1 MSAATWSAT
10 LFVLLLVLL
19 AVPVCVF
26 VLELGSALMARPDSL
41 AACAR
46 PVLAVLVPAH
56 DEGAGI
62 VATLASV
69 IAQLQA
75 GDRVLVVADNCSDD
89 TAALARQ
96 AGAEVLTRHDD
107 QRRGKGYA
115 LDAGVRHLGRAT
127 EDSPREQGKPGL
139 QARSV
144 AQGCGMPHQ
153 FPVPPLN
160 VPPLVVVID
169 ADCLLAPH
177 ALDRLARRC
186 AETGRPV
193 QGLYLMRAPAGSSL
207 KTRIAEFAWAVK
219 NRARALGLARAG
231 LPCQLMGSGMA
242 FPWPLIAGAALASA
256 DLVEDLRLGLDFAQ
270 AGQAPLFCPE
280 ALFTSQFPL
289 NAQGL
294 QSQRTRWEH
303 GHLAMLFRDGPRRL
317 LQGLRGR
324 NAGLCALT
332 LDLCVPPL
340 ALLVLLSL
348 ASCALGLLAWSWTG
362 AAWPWC
368 LGLAAP
374 LLLALAV
381 LAAWLRFGRAIL
393 SWRELAYAPVY
404 ALVKLPLYLKF
415 LVRRQVKWVR
425 SERDPS

>member
-1 MSAATWSAT
+1 MSAAWWCAA
-10 LFVLLLVLL
+10 LFLLLLVLL

-26 VLELGSALMARPDSL
+26 VLELALALKAGPDSN

-46 PVLAVLVPAH
+46 PALAVLVPAH

-62 VATLASV
+62 LATLASV
-69 IAQLQA
+69 LVQLQA

-89 TAALARQ
+89 TATLARK
-96 AGAEVLTRHDD
+96 AGAEVLIRHDAK
-107 QRRGKGYA
+107 RIGKGYA
-115 LDAGVRHLGRAT
+115 LDAGVRHLAA
-127 EDSPREQGKPGL
+127 EAP
-139 QARSV
+139 A
-144 AQGCGMPHQ
+144 
-153 FPVPPLN
+153 
-160 VPPLVVVID
+160 LVVVVD

-186 AETGRPV
+186 AEMGRPV
-193 QGLYLMRAPAGSSL
+193 QALYLMRAPTGSGL

-242 FPWPLIAGAALASA
+242 FPWPLIERAALASA
-256 DLVEDLRLGLDFAQ
+256 DLVEDLRLGLDFAR

-280 ALFTSQFPL
+280 ALVTSEFPVS
-289 NAQGL
+289 ARGL
-294 QSQRTRWEH
+294 TAQRTRWEH
-303 GHLAMLFRDGPRRL
+303 GHLAMLLRDGPRL
-317 LQGLRGR
+317 LREALHTR

-340 ALLVLLSL
+340 ALLVLLVL
-348 ASCALGLLAWSWTG
+348 ASCALGLLGWAWTG
-362 AAWPWC
+362 AAMPWS
-368 LGLAAP
+368 LALVAP

-404 ALVKLPLYLKF
+404 ALVKIPLYLKF

>member
-1 MSAATWSAT
+1 MSAAWWCAA
-10 LFVLLLVLL
+10 LFLLLLVLL
-19 AVPVCVF
+19 AVPVGVF
-26 VLELGSALMARPDSL
+26 VLELGFALMARPASV

-46 PVLAVLVPAH
+46 PTLAVLVPAH

-62 VATLASV
+62 LATLASV
-69 IAQLQA
+69 FAQLQA

-89 TAALARQ
+89 TAALARR
-96 AGAEVLTRHDD
+96 AGAEVLIRHDAE
-107 QRRGKGYA
+107 RRGKGYA
-115 LDAGVRHLGRAT
+115 LDAGIRHLALIT
-127 EDSPREQGKPGL
+127 EDWSIGERKPALQG
-139 QARSV
+139 RSV
-144 AQGCGMPHQ
+144 AQGRGMPRQ
-153 FPVPPLN
+153 FPAPP
-160 VPPLVVVID
+160 PALVAVVD

-193 QGLYLMRAPAGSSL
+193 QALYLMRAPAGSGL

-231 LPCQLMGSGMA
+231 LPCQLMGSGMV
-242 FPWPLIAGAALASA
+242 FPWPLIERAALASA
-256 DLVEDLRLGLDFAQ
+256 DLVEDLRLGLDFAR
-270 AGQAPLFCPE
+270 ARQAPLFCPE
-280 ALFTSQFPL
+280 ALVTSQFPV

-303 GHLAMLFRDGPRRL
+303 GHLAMLLRDGPRL
-317 LQGLRGR
+317 LLEGLRGR

-340 ALLVLLSL
+340 ALLVLLAL
-348 ASCALGLLAWSWTG
+348 ACCALGLLGWAWTG
-362 AAWPWC
+362 AAMPWS
-368 LGLAAP
+368 LALAAP
-374 LLLALAV
+374 LLLTLAV

-393 SWRELAYAPVY
+393 SWRELACAPVY
-404 ALVKLPLYLKF
+404 ALVKIPLYLKF

>member
-1 MSAATWSAT
+1 MSAAWWCAA
-10 LFVLLLVLL
+10 LFLLLLAVL

-26 VLELGSALMARPDSL
+26 VLELGFALKARPDST

-46 PVLAVLVPAH
+46 PALAVLVPAH

-62 VATLASV
+62 LATLASV
-69 IAQLQA
+69 LAQLQA

-89 TAALARQ
+89 TAELARK
-96 AGAEVLTRHDD
+96 AGAEVLVRHDPE
-107 QRRGKGYA
+107 RRGKGYA
-115 LDAGVRHLGRAT
+115 LDAGVRHLA
-127 EDSPREQGKPGL
+127 EDT
-139 QARSV
+139 
-144 AQGCGMPHQ
+144 
-153 FPVPPLN
+153 PVPA
-160 VPPLVVVID
+160 LVVVID

-193 QGLYLMRAPAGSSL
+193 QALYLMRAPAGSSL

-242 FPWPLIAGAALASA
+242 FPWRLIANATLASA
-256 DLVEDLRLGLDFAQ
+256 DLVEDLRLGLDFAR

-280 ALFTSQFPL
+280 ALVTSEFPV

-303 GHLAMLFRDGPRRL
+303 GHLAMLLRAGPGL
-317 LQGLRGR
+317 LLEGLRTR
-324 NAGLCALT
+324 NAALCALT

-340 ALLVLLSL
+340 ALLVLLAL
-348 ASCALGLLAWSWTG
+348 ACCALGLLAWAWTG
-362 AAWPWC
+362 AAMPWG
-368 LGLAAP
+368 LALAAP

-404 ALVKLPLYLKF
+404 ALIKIPLYLKF

>member
-1 MSAATWSAT
+1 MSAASWFEA
-10 LFVLLLVLL
+10 LFVLLLALL

-26 VLELGSALMARPDSL
+26 VLELWYALMARADST
-41 AACAR
+41 ASCAR
-46 PVLAVLVPAH
+46 PALAVLVPAH

-62 VATLASV
+62 GATLASV

-89 TAALARQ
+89 TAARARQ
-96 AGAEVLTRHDD
+96 AGAEVLIRHDD
-107 QRRGKGYA
+107 DFRGKGYA
-115 LDAGVRHLGRAT
+115 LDAGVRHLSQ
-127 EDSPREQGKPGL
+127 D
-139 QARSV
+139 
-144 AQGCGMPHQ
+144 
-153 FPVPPLN
+153 VPA
-160 VPPLVVVID
+160 LVVVVD

-193 QGLYLMRAPAGSSL
+193 QGLYLMRAPAGSGL

-256 DLVEDLRLGLDFAQ
+256 DLVEDLRLGLDFARVR
-270 AGQAPLFCPE
+270 QAPLFCPE

-289 NAQGL
+289 NAQGQ

-303 GHLAMLFRDGPRRL
+303 GHLGMLLRDGPRL
-317 LQGLRGR
+317 LLEGVRGR

-362 AAWPWC
+362 AVLPWS

-374 LLLALAV
+374 MLLALAV

-404 ALVKLPLYLKF
+404 ALVKIPLYLKF

>member
-1 MSAATWSAT
+1 MSAAWWFGA

-26 VLELGSALMARPDSL
+26 VLELCYALMARPDSN
-41 AACAR
+41 ASCAR
-46 PVLAVLVPAH
+46 PALAVLVPAH

-89 TAALARQ
+89 TAALARR
-96 AGAEVLTRHDD
+96 AGAEVLIRHDD
-107 QRRGKGYA
+107 ERRGKGYA
-115 LDAGVRHLGRAT
+115 LDAGVRQLSL
-127 EDSPREQGKPGL
+127 D
-139 QARSV
+139 
-144 AQGCGMPHQ
+144 
-153 FPVPPLN
+153 VPA
-160 VPPLVVVID
+160 LVVVVD

-193 QGLYLMRAPAGSSL
+193 QGLYLMRAPAGSTL

-242 FPWPLIAGAALASA
+242 FPWPLIADAALASA
-256 DLVEDLRLGLDFAQ
+256 DLVEDLRLGLDFAR
-270 AGQAPLFCPE
+270 AGQAPLLCPE

-303 GHLAMLFRDGPRRL
+303 GHLAMLLRAGPRL
-317 LQGLRGR
+317 LLEALRDR

-332 LDLCVPPL
+332 LDMCVPPL

-348 ASCALGLLAWSWTG
+348 ASCALGLLAWAWTG
-362 AAWPWC
+362 AALPWS

-393 SWRELAYAPVY
+393 SGRELAYAPVY
-404 ALVKLPLYLKF
+404 ALVKIPLYLKF
-415 LVRRQVKWVR
+415 LVRRQLKWVR

>member
-1 MSAATWSAT
+1 MSAAWWCAA
-10 LFVLLLVLL
+10 LFLLVLALL

-26 VLELGSALMARPDSL
+26 VLELGFALMARPGNC
-41 AACAR
+41 AASAR
-46 PVLAVLVPAH
+46 PALAVLVPAH

-62 VATLASV
+62 LATLASV
-69 IAQLQA
+69 LAQLQA
-75 GDRVLVVADNCSDD
+75 GDRVLVVADNCGDD

-96 AGAEVLTRHDD
+96 AGAEVLIRHDAE
-107 QRRGKGYA
+107 RRGKGYA
-115 LDAGVRHLGRAT
+115 LDAGVRQLAL
-127 EDSPREQGKPGL
+127 E
-139 QARSV
+139 
-144 AQGCGMPHQ
+144 
-153 FPVPPLN
+153 PPA
-160 VPPLVVVID
+160 LVVVVD

-193 QGLYLMRAPAGSSL
+193 QALYLMRAPAGSGL

-219 NRARALGLARAG
+219 NRARALGLQRAG

-242 FPWPLIAGAALASA
+242 FPWPLIERATLASA
-256 DLVEDLRLGLDFAQ
+256 DLVEDLRLGLDFAR

-280 ALFTSQFPL
+280 ALVTSEFPV
-289 NAQGL
+289 NAPGL

-303 GHLAMLFRDGPRRL
+303 GHLAMLFRDGPRL
-317 LQGLRGR
+317 LLEGLRTR

-348 ASCALGLLAWSWTG
+348 ACCALGLLGWAWTD
-362 AAWPWC
+362 AAMPWS
-368 LGLAAP
+368 LALAAP
-374 LLLALAV
+374 LMLALAV
-381 LAAWLRFGRAIL
+381 LAAWLFFGRAIL

-404 ALVKLPLYLKF
+404 ALVKIPLYLKF

-425 SERDPS
+425 SARDPS

>member
-1 MSAATWSAT
+1 MSAATWSAAP
-10 LFVLLLVLL
+10 FVLLLVLL

-26 VLELGSALMARPDSL
+26 VLELGSALLARPGSL

-46 PVLAVLVPAH
+46 PMLAVLVPAH
-56 DEGAGI
+56 DEDAGI
-62 VATLASV
+62 VATLALV

-115 LDAGVRHLGRAT
+115 LDAGVRHLELEA
-127 EDSPREQGKPGL
+127 PGM
-139 QARSV
+139 V
-144 AQGCGMPHQ
+144 I
-153 FPVPPLN
+153 
-160 VPPLVVVID
+160 VVD

-207 KTRIAEFAWAVK
+207 RTRIAEFAWAVK

-289 NAQGL
+289 NARGL

-303 GHLAMLFRDGPRRL
+303 GHLSMLLRDGPRRL

-362 AAWPWC
+362 AAWPWS

-404 ALVKLPLYLKF
+404 AFVKLPLYLKF
-415 LVRRQVKWVR
+415 LVRRQAKWVR

>member
-1 MSAATWSAT
+1 MSAAWWCAA
-10 LFVLLLVLL
+10 LFLLLLALL

-26 VLELGSALMARPDSL
+26 VLELGFALMARPGN
-41 AACAR
+41 AAASAR
-46 PVLAVLVPAH
+46 PALAVLVPAH

-62 VATLASV
+62 LATLASV
-69 IAQLQA
+69 FAQLQA
-75 GDRVLVVADNCSDD
+75 GDRVLVVADNCGDD

-96 AGAEVLTRHDD
+96 AGAEVLIRHDAE
-107 QRRGKGYA
+107 RRGKGYA
-115 LDAGVRHLGRAT
+115 LDAGVRQLAL
-127 EDSPREQGKPGL
+127 E
-139 QARSV
+139 
-144 AQGCGMPHQ
+144 
-153 FPVPPLN
+153 PPA
-160 VPPLVVVID
+160 LVVVVD

-193 QGLYLMRAPAGSSL
+193 QALYLMRAPVGSSL

-219 NRARALGLARAG
+219 NRARALGLQRAG

-242 FPWPLIAGAALASA
+242 FPWPLIERATLASA
-256 DLVEDLRLGLDFAQ
+256 DLVEDLRLGLDFAR

-280 ALFTSQFPL
+280 ALVTSEFPV

-303 GHLAMLFRDGPRRL
+303 GHLAMLFRDGPRL
-317 LQGLRGR
+317 LLEALRTR

-340 ALLVLLSL
+340 ALLVLLAL
-348 ASCALGLLAWSWTG
+348 ACCALGLLGWAWTG
-362 AAWPWC
+362 AAMPWS
-368 LGLAAP
+368 LALAAP

-381 LAAWLRFGRAIL
+381 LAAWLFFGRAIL

-404 ALVKLPLYLKF
+404 ALVKIPLYLKF

-425 SERDPS
+425 SARDPS